1 MVIGSW
7 IVSAISF
14 VYFIF
19 LCIYTGIGVS
29 QDYLWFLAAVFFAL
43 IGFGLRYAQKHPT
56 RWALRFQVTTSVIL
70 IVWAIIIL
78 VIQFLI
84 VVEASKKVEP
94 GLDYVIVLGG
104 RIKENGKPS
113 KALRERL
120 DMVVDYAKDNQDTYF
135 VLSGGRGEDEPC
147 TEAEGMAEYLIE
159 EGVRRDRLL
168 VELQSRNTHQNIWY
182 SKALIEKNIQDN
194 LGTMNGNLG
203 DNVGP
208 VLVAEEKPKRI
219 GILTSDFHL
228 FRAMG
233 LARKAEYREF
243 YGISAK
249 CDVWL
254 YLHFAMR
261 ETLAILKDKFM
272 GYM

>member
-1 MVIGSW
+1 
-7 IVSAISF
+7 
-14 VYFIF
+14 
-19 LCIYTGIGVS
+19 
-29 QDYLWFLAAVFFAL
+29 
-43 IGFGLRYAQKHPT
+43 
-56 RWALRFQVTTSVIL
+56 
-70 IVWAIIIL
+70 
-78 VIQFLI
+78 
-84 VVEASKKVEP
+84 
-94 GLDYVIVLGG
+94 
-104 RIKENGKPS
+104 
-113 KALRERL
+113 
-120 DMVVDYAKDNQDTYF
+120 MVVDYARDNQDTYF

-159 EGVRRDRLL
+159 EGVRKDRLL